1 MAASQQLAEQVASMR
16 ALAKNTKSGG
26 KNPED
31 ITQKAA
37 ELALERLNRKLGAAG
52 SGGGVDNDRNGDR
65 SRRRSR
71 SRGSS
76 SSRSRSRSRGRGR
89 RDRSRDRWET
99 WAD

>member
-1 MAASQQLAEQVASMR
+1 MR

-52 SGGGVDNDRNGDR
+52 SWGGTANDRDGDK

-71 SRGSS
+71 SRSSS
-76 SSRSRSRSRGRGR
+76 SSRSRSRSRGRSR
-89 RDRSRDRWET
+89 RDKSRDRWMT
-99 WAD
+99 T